1 MPGLTSLFGM
11 GRGEHRLHNHQNNGF
26 DIWTRHIREIECVI
40 VSLRYCVSDLTAQAT
55 HALTHSHIKAITTE
69 SLRVISTARL

>member
-1 MPGLTSLFGM
+1 MGLTTGT
-11 GRGEHRLHNHQNNGF
+11 E
-26 DIWTRHIREIECVI
+26 HIREIECVI
-40 VSLRYCVSDLTAQAT
+40 VLLRYCVSDLTAQAT